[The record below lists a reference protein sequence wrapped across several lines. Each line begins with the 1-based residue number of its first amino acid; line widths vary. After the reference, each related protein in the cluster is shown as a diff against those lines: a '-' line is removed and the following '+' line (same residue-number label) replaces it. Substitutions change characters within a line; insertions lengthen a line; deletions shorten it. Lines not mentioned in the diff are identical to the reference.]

1 MHTSSQ
7 PEDSDAY
14 RRFQTAMKQL
24 LSVSKATLDKR
35 VENHRAKSAAEP
47 NRRGPKRKP
56 TP

>member
-1 MHTSSQ
+1 MPTPSQ

-35 VENHRAKSAAEP
+35 VENHRANSAAEP

-56 TP
+56 AP